1 MRLVQD
7 ARSPGSWLR
16 RWHWPLAVVFL
27 VGAGTDSRAAPV
39 EPAFDDP
46 LFRRCISWML
56 KGEGGA
62 LIDNLCIADYSIPP
76 PSLFICARKVLAGF
90 ESDADRDG
98 CALIFEEQAR
108 RARTGY
114 VK

>member
-1 MRLVQD
+1 MRLVQNLCFL
-7 ARSPGSWLR
+7 GSESCRRPWL
-16 RWHWPLAVVFL
+16 LAIVLL
-27 VGAGTDSRAAPV
+27 VGVSAESRAAS
-39 EPAFDDP
+39 EENAFDDE

-56 KGEGGA
+56 NGEGGA
-62 LIDNLCIADYSIPP
+62 LIDNLCTADYSIPP

-98 CALIFEEQAR
+98 CALIFEEQAK
-108 RARTGY
+108 RARAGR